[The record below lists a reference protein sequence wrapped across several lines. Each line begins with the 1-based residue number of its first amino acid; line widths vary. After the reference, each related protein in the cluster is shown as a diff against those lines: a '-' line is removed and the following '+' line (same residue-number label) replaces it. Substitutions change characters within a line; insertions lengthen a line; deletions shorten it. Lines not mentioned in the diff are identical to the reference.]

1 MANFPFQ
8 RLQADLA
15 KLIAETPAG
24 SRLMSEPDL
33 AKQMGVSR
41 ATLREA
47 MRTFETQG
55 LIRRRQGSGTYVV
68 GKFQVIEAGL
78 EVLESIETMA
88 RRMNLE
94 VSVSDLHIE
103 QMEAD
108 SATAEGLCV
117 EVGTHFVR
125 VRRVMRAEGRPVAY
139 LIDSLPL
146 DILKPDDLAN
156 EFHGSV
162 LDYLISTGVDLQ
174 VSRAAISAT
183 NAVADV
189 AKALEI
195 QRDDVL
201 LRFASQLYDRA
212 GKVVDYSVS
221 YFIPGYFHFHV
232 NRQVGN
238 GTLV

>member
-1 MANFPFQ
+1 MMANFPFQ

-24 SRLMSEPDL
+24 ARLMSEPDL

-68 GKFQVIEAGL
+68 GKFEVIDAGL
-78 EVLESIETMA
+78 EVLESLETMA

-94 VSVSDLHIE
+94 ISVSDLHVE
-103 QMEAD
+103 QLQAEKTVAD
-108 SATAEGLCV
+108 SLCV
-117 EVGTHFVR
+117 EEAAPITR
-125 VRRVMRAEGRPVAY
+125 VRRVMRADSRPVAY
-139 LIDSLPL
+139 LIDYLPETV
-146 DILKPDDLAN
+146 LKPADLPA
-156 EFHGSV
+156 EFRGSV
-162 LDYLISTGVDLQ
+162 LDYLIECGIDMQ

-183 NAVADV
+183 NAPADV

-201 LRFASQLYDRA
+201 LRFASQLYD
-212 GKVVDYSVS
+212 GKGTVVDYSVS
-221 YFIPGYFHFHV
+221 YFIPGYFNFHV
-232 NRQVGN
+232 NRRIGN
-238 GTLV
+238 S